1 MSADESKSRHS
12 IARLISVVGHP
23 VVVLPGAVV
32 ASGAARGVSAS
43 TRGTTIGVTV
53 GIGLVV
59 LVFSV
64 VRVRLG
70 HWSHVDAS
78 QPAERNQLNGFT
90 AVLLFGAAL
99 AGFLSS
105 GGSPDLYLWPACSG
119 GVVLAAIFL
128 RRRLKLS
135 QHVAFDLFAALAV
148 LPSMG
153 VAAGIAALVVAV
165 GWSRLELGRHTRAEI
180 AVGTVVGLVL
190 GGLFQ
195 AGLWLI
201 GG

>member
-1 MSADESKSRHS
+1 MSRHS

-23 VVVLPGAVV
+23 VVVLPGAVM
-32 ASGAARGVSAS
+32 ASGAARGVSGA
-43 TRGTTIGVTV
+43 TRATTIGVTLA
-53 GIGLVV
+53 IGVVV
-59 LVFSV
+59 LVFSA
-64 VRVRLG
+64 VRVWLG

-78 QPAERNQLNGFT
+78 APAERNQLNLFT
-90 AVLLFGAAL
+90 AVLLLGAAA
-99 AGFLSS
+99 AGFLSR
-105 GGSPDLYLWPACSG
+105 GGSPDPYLWPACSG
-119 GVVLAAIFL
+119 GVVLAAILL

-153 VAAGIAALVVAV
+153 IATGMGVLVVAV

-180 AVGTVVGLVL
+180 VVGAGVGLVA

-195 AGLWLI
+195 AGLWFI
-201 GG
+201 RG

>member
-1 MSADESKSRHS
+1 MSRRS

-23 VVVLPGAVV
+23 VLVLPVAVV

-43 TRGTTIGVTV
+43 TLATTIGVTV
-53 GIGLVV
+53 GIGLLV
-59 LVFSV
+59 LVFSL

-70 HWSHVDAS
+70 HWAHVDAS

-90 AVLLFGAAL
+90 AVLLFGVAL
-99 AGFLSS
+99 AGFLRP
-105 GGSPDLYLWPACSG
+105 GGGPDLYLWPACSG
-119 GVVLAAIFL
+119 GVVLAAIVL

-135 QHVAFDLFAALAV
+135 QHVAFDLFGALAV

-153 VAAGIAALVVAV
+153 VGAGIAVLVVAV

-180 AVGTVVGLVL
+180 VVGTVVGLVV

-195 AGLWLI
+195 AGLRFI
-201 GG
+201 H